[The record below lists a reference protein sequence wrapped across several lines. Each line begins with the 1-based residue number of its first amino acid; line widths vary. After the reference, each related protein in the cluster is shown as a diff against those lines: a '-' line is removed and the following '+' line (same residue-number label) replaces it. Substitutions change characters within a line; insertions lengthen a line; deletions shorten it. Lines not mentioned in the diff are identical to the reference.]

1 MADSSPSAA
10 HVRYGEQN
18 LVKVEVLY
26 FEGCPNHRPT
36 VDRVREIIERSGL
49 DEEVFEVEV
58 LDLEKAQQLKFL
70 GSPSVRVN
78 GVDIEP
84 EARTRTDYGFAC
96 RTYPGGGG
104 TPSVQMIEEAIL

>member
-1 MADSSPSAA
+1 MANSSPSTA

-18 LVKVEVLY
+18 LVTVEVLY
-26 FEGCPNHRPT
+26 IEGCPNHRPT
-36 VDRVREIIERSGL
+36 VDRVREILERYGL

-58 LDLEKAQQLKFL
+58 VGIEKAQQLKFL

-96 RTYPGGGG
+96 RCYAGGGG